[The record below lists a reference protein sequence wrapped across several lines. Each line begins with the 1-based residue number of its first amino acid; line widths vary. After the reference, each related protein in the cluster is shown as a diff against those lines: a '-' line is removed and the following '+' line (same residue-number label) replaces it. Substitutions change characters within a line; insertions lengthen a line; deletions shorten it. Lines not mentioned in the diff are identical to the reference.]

1 MALNKNFL
9 LNIKYKLH
17 YMNECLEKI
26 VRIKE
31 EVSRL
36 IKQNNLDIELD
47 LNNLINEIDDNSKLV
62 KQLHKSKC
70 IDNTEDDYIKIIKQL
85 NKSKCDHNHNIIDD
99 YIETGVEDCMQKIKY
114 CDICFTTF

>member
-1 MALNKNFL
+1 MSLNKSFL

-36 IKQNNLDIELD
+36 IKQNNLDIELG
-47 LNNLINEIDDNSKLV
+47 LNNLINEI
-62 KQLHKSKC
+62 
-70 IDNTEDDYIKIIKQL
+70 I
-85 NKSKCDHNHNIIDD
+85 
-99 YIETGVEDCMQKIKY
+99 QKIQQRRHETKGGN
-114 CDICFTTF
+114 T